1 MVNFDSISLYLPLM
15 QKEKKGDFMQRL
27 ILASS
32 SPRRKE
38 LLENLRLKFE
48 ISSSDAD
55 ESFSESLSPAEVV
68 MELASRKSGTVAQ
81 DYPDCFVIGSD
92 TVVVHDGAILGKPE
106 SGQEALQMLK
116 KLSGN
121 THSVYTGVSI
131 ISPEKETRFYEKT
144 DVTFWDLSDEEIDTY
159 IKSGEPFDKA
169 GSYGIQGFG
178 SMLVKEISGDYYT
191 VVGLPVSKLIREL
204 RKIGY
209 NLPY

>member
-1 MVNFDSISLYLPLM
+1 M
-15 QKEKKGDFMQRL
+15 QKVKKGDFMQRL

-38 LLENLRLKFE
+38 LLENLRLNFE

-55 ESFSESLSPAEVV
+55 ESFSETLSPADAV
-68 MELASRKSGTVAQ
+68 MELASRKSGTVAPKF
-81 DYPDCFVIGSD
+81 PDCFVIGSD
-92 TVVVHDGAILGKPE
+92 TVVVHDGMILGKPE

-116 KLSGN
+116 KLCGN

-144 DVTFWDLSDEEIDTY
+144 DVTFWELSDEEIDIY

-169 GSYGIQGFG
+169 GGYGIQGFG

-191 VVGLPVSKLIREL
+191 VVGLPVSRLIREL

>member
-1 MVNFDSISLYLPLM
+1 
-15 QKEKKGDFMQRL
+15 MQRL

-55 ESFSESLSPAEVV
+55 ESFSEELSPSDAV
-68 MELASRKSGTVAQ
+68 MELASRKSKTVALNF
-81 DYPDCFVIGSD
+81 PDCFVIGSD
-92 TVVVHDGAILGKPE
+92 TVVVHEGIILNKPAG
-106 SGQEALQMLK
+106 GQEAFEMLSM
-116 KLSGN
+116 LSGN

-144 DVTFWDLSDEEIDTY
+144 DVTFWDLSDEEMDTY

-169 GSYGIQGFG
+169 GGYGIQGFG
-178 SMLVKEISGDYYT
+178 RMLVKEINGDYYT
-191 VVGLPVSKLIREL
+191 VMGLPVSRLIREL

-209 NLPY
+209 ILPY

>member
-1 MVNFDSISLYLPLM
+1 M
-15 QKEKKGDFMQRL
+15 QKVKKGDFMQRL

-38 LLENLRLKFE
+38 LLENLRLNFE

-55 ESFSESLSPAEVV
+55 ESFSETLSPADAV
-68 MELASRKSGTVAQ
+68 MELASRKSGTVAPNF
-81 DYPDCFVIGSD
+81 PDCFVIGSD
-92 TVVVHDGAILGKPE
+92 TVVVHDGMILGKPE

-144 DVTFWDLSDEEIDTY
+144 DVTFWELSDEEIDIY

-169 GSYGIQGFG
+169 GGYGIQGFG

-191 VVGLPVSKLIREL
+191 VVGLPVSRLIREL

>member
-1 MVNFDSISLYLPLM
+1 
-15 QKEKKGDFMQRL
+15 MQRL

-55 ESFSESLSPAEVV
+55 ESFSEELSPAEAV
-68 MELASRKSGTVAQ
+68 MELASRKSATVAANN
-81 DYPDCFVIGSD
+81 PDCFVIGSD
-92 TVVVHDGAILGKPE
+92 TVVVHEGAILGKPAG
-106 SGQEALQMLK
+106 GQEAFEILK

-131 ISPEKETRFYEKT
+131 ISPEKEIRFYEKT
-144 DVTFWDLSDEEIDTY
+144 DVTFWELSDEEIDTY

-169 GSYGIQGFG
+169 GGYGIQGFG
-178 SMLVKEISGDYYT
+178 SMLVKEINGDYYT
-191 VVGLPVSKLIREL
+191 VMGLPVSRLIREL

-209 NLPY
+209 ILPY

>member
-1 MVNFDSISLYLPLM
+1 
-15 QKEKKGDFMQRL
+15 MQRL

-55 ESFSESLSPAEVV
+55 ESFSENLSQSEAV
-68 MELASRKSGTVAQ
+68 MELASRKAKIVAQ
-81 DYPDCFVIGSD
+81 QFPDCFVIGAD
-92 TVVVHDGAILGKPE
+92 TVVVHDGMILGKPV
-106 SGQEALQMLK
+106 SGQEASKMLK
-116 KLSGN
+116 KLSGD
-121 THSVYTGVSI
+121 THSVFTGVSI

-144 DVTFWDLSDEEIDTY
+144 DVTFWELSDEEIDTY

-169 GSYGIQGFG
+169 GGYGIQGFG
-178 SMLVKEISGDYYT
+178 SMLVQAIDGDYYT
-191 VVGLPVSKLIREL
+191 VVGLPVSRLIREL

-209 NLPY
+209 NLPYEKKTTETSSTLPSS

>member
-1 MVNFDSISLYLPLM
+1 
-15 QKEKKGDFMQRL
+15 MQRL

-38 LLENLRLKFE
+38 LLENLRLNFE
-48 ISSSDAD
+48 ISSSDVD
-55 ESFSESLSPAEVV
+55 ESFSETLSPADAV

-81 DYPDCFVIGSD
+81 NFPDCFVIGSD
-92 TVVVHDGAILGKPE
+92 TVVVHDGMILGKPE
-106 SGQEALQMLK
+106 SGQEALKMLK
-116 KLSGN
+116 KLSGD

-144 DVTFWDLSDEEIDTY
+144 DVTFWELSDEEIDTY

-169 GSYGIQGFG
+169 GGYGIQGFG

-191 VVGLPVSKLIREL
+191 VVGLPVSRLIREL